1 MNNIKV
7 LEEIVELL
15 ECYANDVRDEYV
27 KCAFQANLIKYKKEL
42 ETEYNKNA
50 LAVVE
55 HKIAHLVR
63 KLK

>member
-1 MNNIKV
+1 MSNITV
-7 LEEIVELL
+7 LEEIIGLL
-15 ECYANDVRDEYV
+15 ESYVEEVKDVYV
-27 KCAFQANLIKYKKEL
+27 KAAFQANLVKYRKQLADEL
-42 ETEYNKNA
+42 NKNA

>member
-1 MNNIKV
+1 MSNITV
-7 LEEIVELL
+7 LEEIVSLL
-15 ECYANDVRDEYV
+15 ECYANDVRDKYV
-27 KCAFQANLIKYKKEL
+27 KCALQANLIKYRKEL
-42 ETEYNKNA
+42 DAEYSKNA